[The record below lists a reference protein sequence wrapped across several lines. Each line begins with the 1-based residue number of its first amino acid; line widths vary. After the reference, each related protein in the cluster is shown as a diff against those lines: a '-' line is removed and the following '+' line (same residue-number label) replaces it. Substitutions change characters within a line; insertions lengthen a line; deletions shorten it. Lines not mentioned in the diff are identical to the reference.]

1 MYMKKVIFIVGP
13 TSSGKSKL
21 AIEIAKY
28 FDCEIINADCFQVYQ
43 ELNIGTNKPT
53 IEQQENIKHH
63 LIDCLSIN
71 DKWDIKKFKNSAE
84 NIIDNAN
91 KTIIVVGG
99 SNLYI
104 DCLVNNYDL
113 STPERSNIYSNLSNK
128 ELYNNLYSID
138 EELAIKIGI
147 NNKKRLERA
156 LENIK
161 NNKNKNN
168 LPIKYQSFF
177 IFINPNREELY
188 KKINNRV
195 DQMIEQGWL
204 DEIKY
209 LVNKYDKNLNAF
221 KAIGYNEII
230 KNNLEL
236 NQIIIEK
243 IKKQTRN
250 YAKRQITWC
259 KNKFKID
266 LLKENNL
273 LLKEDIKQ
281 IKLFLDDK

>member
-1 MYMKKVIFIVGP
+1 MKKVIFIVGP

-28 FDCEIINADCFQVYQ
+28 FDCEIINADCFQVYK

-53 IEQQENIKHH
+53 IDLQENVKHH
-63 LIDCLSIN
+63 LIDDLSIN

-84 NIIDNAN
+84 NIIDNSN

-104 DCLVNNYDL
+104 HCLANNYDL
-113 STPERSNIYSNLSNK
+113 STPERSNIYSDLSSE
-128 ELYNNLYSID
+128 ELYDNLYSLNK
-138 EELAIKIGI
+138 ELAIKIGI

-161 NNKNKNN
+161 NNKNKSN
-168 LPIKYQSFF
+168 LPIKYKTFF
-177 IFINPNREELY
+177 IFINPNRDELY

-195 DQMIEQGWL
+195 DEMINQSWL

-230 KNNLEL
+230 KNNLSLNEL
-236 NQIIIEK
+236 IIEK

-250 YAKRQITWC
+250 YAKRQVTWC
-259 KNKFKID
+259 KNKFKINI
-266 LLKENNL
+266 LKENNL
-273 LLKEDIKQ
+273 LLKEDVEKIS
-281 IKLFLDDK
+281 LFLGDE